1 MYLCIHIHVIVVI
14 YDTYTRPYVINS
26 SGRKN
31 STVVAAL
38 YPMKIE

>member
-1 MYLCIHIHVIVVI
+1 MVVI

-31 STVVAAL
+31 STVVAL

>member
-1 MYLCIHIHVIVVI
+1 MVVI

-26 SGRKN
+26 SGLKN
-31 STVVAAL
+31 STIVAAL

>member
-1 MYLCIHIHVIVVI
+1 MVVI

-26 SGRKN
+26 SVRKN